1 MQQDE
6 EKMVQSAFSRSAVR
20 SRSAELTAGAPSL
33 KASPGL

>member
-20 SRSAELTAGAPSL
+20 SPVFEGRVKQRSSG
-33 KASPGL
+33 